1 MTSTHEAPARGPRIE
16 DRSGDVEPA
25 RDRGRPAVTQTVLR
39 GLILLHRYLGIP
51 LGVLFVVWFASGI
64 VMMYTGDMPRLT
76 PERQLE
82 RRPPLDLAEV
92 ALSPAAAARRALL
105 APAPRRAL
113 LLTVLDRPAY
123 RFDGVTVFAD
133 TGERLGK
140 VGPAAAVRVA
150 SRFAGLPLD
159 AVEHVRTLDEP
170 DQWTLVE
177 RGRLPLHQLRV
188 ADAAGTVLYVSP
200 RTGEVVLETNRRS
213 RALAWLGAIPHWFYF
228 TALRTNQPLWSAV
241 VVWTATLGCLLA
253 VLGLVLGVTQFR
265 WRTRSNAARSGRA
278 GPRIPYAGWMRWHYL
293 TGVVFGVV
301 TLTWVFSGLLSME
314 PYAWTRARGLEV
326 PPDALAGG
334 TLDLTRFPPVDP
346 QAWARL
352 AQGRVV
358 KEIELL
364 RIQDDPYYLVRTM
377 PGPGGEASPPGS
389 GPADLLAAADTLGV
403 RTEPFDVE
411 ALLARLTAAIPG
423 TPVVASELLHDYD
436 AYYYARRAAAP
447 LPVLRVK
454 LGDPQETWVYVD
466 PARGRVVASAHR
478 LGRVERWLFNG
489 LHSLDFAFWYDRRPL
504 WDVGLIVLSLGGVA
518 SSGIGLWIGWG
529 RVRRAIGRGLPARAG
544 RTGRARGR
552 ATPRR

>member
-1 MTSTHEAPARGPRIE
+1 M
-16 DRSGDVEPA
+16 
-25 RDRGRPAVTQTVLR
+25 TQTVLR

-76 PERQLE
+76 PERRLE
-82 RRPPLDLAEV
+82 SRPALDPAQV
-92 ALSPAAAARRALL
+92 ALAPAAAARRAQLS
-105 APAPRRAL
+105 PTPRRAL

-133 TGERLGK
+133 TGERMGR
-140 VGPAAAVRVA
+140 VGPAEAGRIA

-159 AVEHVRTLDEP
+159 AVEHVHTLDEP

-177 RGRLPLHQLRV
+177 RGQLPLHQLRV

-200 RTGEVVLETNRRS
+200 RTGEVVMETTRRS

-228 TALRTNQPLWSAV
+228 NALRTNQPLWSAV

-265 WRTRSNAARSGRA
+265 WRRRGAAAGASRA

-293 TGVVFGVV
+293 TGVVFGVA

-314 PYAWTRARGLEV
+314 PYAWTRARGLDV

-334 TLDLTRFPPVDP
+334 RLDLTRFPPVEP

-352 AQGRVV
+352 AAGRAV

-364 RIQDDPYYLVRTM
+364 RIQDDPYYLVRAM
-377 PGPGGEASPPGS
+377 PAPGGAASTPVD
-389 GPADLLAAADTLGV
+389 GPADLLAAADTLAV
-403 RTEPFDVE
+403 RDRPFRVE
-411 ALLARLTAAIPG
+411 ALLSRLTAAIPG

-436 AYYYARRAAAP
+436 AYYYARRRAAP

-454 LGDPQETWVYVD
+454 FGDPQETWVYVD
-466 PARGRVVASAHR
+466 PALGRVVASAHR

-504 WDVGLIVLSLGGVA
+504 WDIGLIVLSLGGLA

-529 RVRRAIGRGLPARAG
+529 RVGRALGRGRPARSVRAGRARAG
-544 RTGRARGR
+544 

>member
-1 MTSTHEAPARGPRIE
+1 MTPR
-16 DRSGDVEPA
+16 
-25 RDRGRPAVTQTVLR
+25 VLR

-76 PERQLE
+76 PERRLE
-82 RRPPLDLAEV
+82 RRPALDLAGV
-92 ALSPAAAARRALL
+92 ALSPDAAARRALL
-105 APAPRRAL
+105 APTARRAL
-113 LLTVLDRPAY
+113 LLTVLGRPAY

-133 TGERLGK
+133 TGERLGE
-140 VGPAAAVRVA
+140 VGPRAAAAVA
-150 SRFAGLPLD
+150 GRFAGQPLD

-177 RGRLPLHQLRV
+177 RGQLPLHQLRV

-200 RTGEVVLETNRRS
+200 RTGEVVMETTRRS

-228 TALRTNQPLWSAV
+228 SALRTNQPLWSAV

-265 WRTRSNAARSGRA
+265 WRRRGEAARASRVGT
-278 GPRIPYAGWMRWHYL
+278 RIPYAGGMRWHYL
-293 TGVVFGVV
+293 AGVVFGAA

-314 PYAWTRARGLEV
+314 PYAWTRARGLEL

-334 TLDLTRFPPVDP
+334 RLDLTRFPPVDP

-352 AQGRVV
+352 AAGRAV

-364 RIQDDPYYLVRTM
+364 RIQDDPYYLVRTT
-377 PGPGGEASPPGS
+377 PRPGAEAPRPNAGPGAEASPPNA
-389 GPADLLAAADTLGV
+389 GPAELLAAADTLAV
-403 RTEPFDVE
+403 RGEPFDAE
-411 ALLARLTAAIPG
+411 ALLVRLTAAIPG
-423 TPVVASELLHDYD
+423 TPVVASEILHDYD
-436 AYYYARRAAAP
+436 AYYYARRGEAP

-454 LGDPQETWVYVD
+454 FGDPQETWVYVD
-466 PARGRVVASAHR
+466 PARGRVVASTHR

-504 WDVGLIVLSLGGVA
+504 WDIGLIVLSIGGLA

-529 RVRRAIGRGLPARAG
+529 RVRRAMGRAGPAQKVGTGGARAG
-544 RTGRARGR
+544 